1 VRRFPFGFSE
11 NNPPVSGDRGVISVE
26 TRKHKTLITE
36 KFGNTFTVDIQEPI
50 SDRSAVSQLG
60 SDMSEVC
67 EQIAW
72 MEDIRVILLVFD
84 GEIGSRG
91 QENTGG
97 GYQAVRLTEPV
108 ARLKQPVI
116 AAIRGHAVGL
126 GLELALACDIRVGI
140 EESRF
145 GLPQIC
151 EGRLPSN
158 GGTQRLP
165 RLIGQSR
172 AMHMILTGESIDAG
186 EALRAGLINRVV
198 TSEALMQSAKELAR
212 EMATKS
218 PLSLSYA
225 KEALYSAR
233 DLTLG
238 QGLNKEMDLYLLLH
252 STYDRTE
259 GVTAFREK
267 RIPEFKGD

>member
-1 VRRFPFGFSE
+1 M
-11 NNPPVSGDRGVISVE
+11 DTRGN
-26 TRKHKTLITE
+26 RTLVAE
-36 KFGNTFTVDIQEPI
+36 KCGNALVVDIPDTAGDVTAASRLA
-50 SDRSAVSQLG
+50 SDL
-60 SDMSEVC
+60 SEIC

-72 MEDIRVILLVFD
+72 MEDIRVVLLAFG
-84 GEIGSRG
+84 GEIKSRG
-91 QENTGG
+91 PNSSEGQHEHIGP
-97 GYQAVRLTEPV
+97 AEPV

-116 AAIRGHAVGL
+116 AAIRGSAVGL
-126 GLELALACDIRVGI
+126 GLELALACDIRIGT
-140 EESRF
+140 EEARF

-151 EGRLPSN
+151 EGTIPSN

-165 RLIGQSR
+165 RLIGRSR

-186 EALRAGLINRVV
+186 EALRVGLISRVV
-198 TSEALMQSAKELAR
+198 ASEALMQSARELAR

-238 QGLNKEMDLYLLLH
+238 QGLNKEMDLYLLMH
-252 STYDRTE
+252 STRDRTE
-259 GVTAFREK
+259 GIRAFREK
-267 RIPEFKGD
+267 RKPEFKGA

>member
-1 VRRFPFGFSE
+1 
-11 NNPPVSGDRGVISVE
+11 
-26 TRKHKTLITE
+26 
-36 KFGNTFTVDIQEPI
+36 VDIPDTAWDVTAAPQLA
-50 SDRSAVSQLG
+50 SDL
-60 SDMSEVC
+60 SEVC

-72 MEDIRVILLVFD
+72 MEDIRVVLLAFG
-84 GEIGSRG
+84 GEIKSQRLNSLEG
-91 QENTGG
+91 QYEHI
-97 GYQAVRLTEPV
+97 RLAEPV

-116 AAIRGHAVGL
+116 AAIRGSAVGL
-126 GLELALACDIRVGI
+126 GLELALACDIRIGT
-140 EESRF
+140 EDARY

-151 EGRLPSN
+151 EGTIPSN

-165 RLIGQSR
+165 RLIGRSR
-172 AMHMILTGESIDAG
+172 AMQMILTGESIDAG
-186 EALRAGLINRVV
+186 KALRAGLLNLVV
-198 TSEALMQSAKELAR
+198 ASEALMQSAKELAR

-252 STYDRTE
+252 STHDRTE

>member
-1 VRRFPFGFSE
+1 VG
-11 NNPPVSGDRGVISVE
+11 
-26 TRKHKTLITE
+26 TRKYKTLATE
-36 KFGNTFTVDIQEPI
+36 KTGNSLVVDIPHMIRDANTVFQLA
-50 SDRSAVSQLG
+50 SDL
-60 SDMSEVC
+60 SDVC
-67 EQIAW
+67 GQIAW
-72 MEDIRVILLVFD
+72 MEDIRVVLLAFGDEIENRVSGKLE
-84 GEIGSRG
+84 GELLNI
-91 QENTGG
+91 
-97 GYQAVRLTEPV
+97 RLTEPV

-116 AAIRGHAVGL
+116 AAIRGNAFGP
-126 GLELALACDIRVGI
+126 GLELALACDIRIGT
-140 EESRF
+140 EGSRF

-165 RLIGQSR
+165 RLIGLGR
-172 AMHMILTGESIDAG
+172 AMQMILTGESIDAG
-186 EALRAGLINRVV
+186 EALRAGLLNRLV
-198 TSEALMQSAKELAR
+198 TSEALMQSAKEFAR

-252 STYDRTE
+252 STHDRAE

-267 RIPEFKGD
+267 RMPEFKGD

>member
-1 VRRFPFGFSE
+1 VDTRGNRALVSE
-11 NNPPVSGDRGVISVE
+11 KS
-26 TRKHKTLITE
+26 
-36 KFGNTFTVDIQEPI
+36 GNTLVVDIPDTAWDVTAAPQLA
-50 SDRSAVSQLG
+50 SDL
-60 SDMSEVC
+60 SEVC

-72 MEDIRVILLVFD
+72 MEDIRVVLLGFG
-84 GEIGSRG
+84 GEIKSRG
-91 QENTGG
+91 LNSLEGRHEHI
-97 GYQAVRLTEPV
+97 RLAEPV

-116 AAIRGHAVGL
+116 AAIRGSVFGL
-126 GLELALACDIRVGI
+126 GLELALACDIRIGT
-140 EESRF
+140 EDARY

-151 EGRLPSN
+151 EGSVPSN

-165 RLIGQSR
+165 RLIGRSR
-172 AMHMILTGESIDAG
+172 AMQMILIGESIDAG

-198 TSEALMQSAKELAR
+198 ASEALMQSAKELAL

-252 STYDRTE
+252 STHDRTE